1 MKYEMSSNII
11 YQYTA
16 DRLKRRREV
25 LKLTNDVIARKKIFV
40 HYEAYIDYATD
51 EDEPERFETEPNPV
65 KSKFDS
71 SMISRI
77 LNNERGKIGNRNSP
91 NPYLIPPTYEDLLVE
106 QLQFEDKKE
115 LFWGSAIELEYI
127 VKTFYKILFEEV
139 LENDDSELRGLLNLY
154 LTDYVPYSKNFTYY
168 QMIVEKCLEQCDV
181 LSEHFH
187 SVGKDISQSK
197 LWNIFITLLENDF
210 EKLLENFYKRDPL
223 VVTMCSTIG
232 YIMDMIGEEEE
243 SSDIYSL
250 LTSFQ
255 LLKND
260 WFKEEA
266 IGRIIFLNFEDLFQL
281 YQEYFCK
288 QTNFKFLNKKIAE
301 FVSDVLTP
309 YFKELLGNPE
319 EFKVYSLGYRVRN
332 IINTDIDSIFS
343 YTSRITQEKYDD
355 VTNQNSNMYKKLLQ
369 TTLTYIKDLKYMQW
383 LTDRERVEITT
394 QEDIERL
401 YLQSSNI
408 ERLKDGWFEKYSEY
422 LSNNHLDK
430 FGEYMEADEYEELLI
445 ENSLDDLK

>member
-1 MKYEMSSNII
+1 MKYEKSSNII

-25 LKLTNDVIARKKIFV
+25 LKLTNDVIAGKKIFV
-40 HYEAYIDYATD
+40 HYEAYTDYATD
-51 EDEPERFETEPNPV
+51 EGETERFETEASPV

-77 LNNERGKIGNRNSP
+77 LNNERGKIGSRNSP
-91 NPYLIPPTYEDLLVE
+91 NPYLIPPSYEDLLVE

-115 LFWGSAIELEYI
+115 LFWGSTIELEYI

-139 LENDDSELRGLLNLY
+139 LENDDSELRRLLNLY
-154 LTDYVPYSKNFTYY
+154 LTDYVPYSRDFTYY

-181 LSEHFH
+181 LSEQFY
-187 SVGKDISQSK
+187 SIGKDISQSK

-210 EKLLENFYKRDPL
+210 EKLLESFDKGDPL
-223 VVTMCSTIG
+223 VVTMCSTID
-232 YIMDMIGEEEE
+232 YIMDMIGEKEE

-250 LTSFQ
+250 LISFQ
-255 LLKND
+255 LLKSD
-260 WFKEEA
+260 WFKKEA

-343 YTSRITQEKYDD
+343 YTSRITPERYDD

-394 QEDIERL
+394 QEDIERF

-408 ERLKDGWFEKYSEY
+408 ERLHEEWVKRYDEY
-422 LSNNHLDK
+422 LSNSNLI
-430 FGEYMEADEYEELLI
+430 EYGNCIEEDEYYDLL
-445 ENSLDDLK
+445 E